1 MDSTDLYP
9 LTCALYLEENICG
22 ADSRR
27 KKEAGLY
34 KISSLTDNTSHKKND
49 GTYVKECEL
58 IESRLGEKIAI
69 DKYLC
74 SFHWYKYGLSWK
86 PPKTCQHLLHKE
98 ESKDFWHRKHK
109 ASLRPASWSN
119 YTKIKDTFPGQ
130 FLIGGMLCIPHR
142 KNPVEDLEVNI
153 EDLDVNI
160 VDLDV
165 NIVDKDPDFVLPP
178 ALTDPS
184 TKEDMDR
191 LLDNSTE
198 DVSPIKFQIQ
208 SAVNDMSDASLRYHK
223 RKYKE
228 VKAAFKK
235 RFVAW
240 LHRDKQ
246 KSLKALYP
254 PNLTTKIVTNLIG

>member
-1 MDSTDLYP
+1 
-9 LTCALYLEENICG
+9 
-22 ADSRR
+22 
-27 KKEAGLY
+27 
-34 KISSLTDNTSHKKND
+34 
-49 GTYVKECEL
+49 
-58 IESRLGEKIAI
+58 
-69 DKYLC
+69 
-74 SFHWYKYGLSWK
+74 
-86 PPKTCQHLLHKE
+86 
-98 ESKDFWHRKHK
+98 
-109 ASLRPASWSN
+109 
-119 YTKIKDTFPGQ
+119 
-130 FLIGGMLCIPHR
+130 MLCIPHE

-160 VDLDV
+160 VD
-165 NIVDKDPDFVLPP
+165 KDPDFVPPP

-208 SAVNDMSDASLRYHK
+208 GPVNDMSDASLRYHK

-228 VKAAFKK
+228 AKAAFKK
-235 RFVAW
+235 SFVAW

-254 PNLTTKIVTNLIG
+254 PNLTTKIVTNLKG